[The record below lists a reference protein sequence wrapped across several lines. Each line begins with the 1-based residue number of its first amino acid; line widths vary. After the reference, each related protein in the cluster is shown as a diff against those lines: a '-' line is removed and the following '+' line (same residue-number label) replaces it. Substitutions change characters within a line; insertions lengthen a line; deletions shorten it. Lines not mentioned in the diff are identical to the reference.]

1 MSANTA
7 RSVKCVLSA
16 SEPLSQLTTT
26 HTTWFDQRRKNVNQS
41 PVCGTRSTFVLS
53 AEQAVSNSDS
63 PRPGDKLSCRKPAGS
78 ATEQSL
84 SAGYFLN
91 RAILPD
97 PAITGIPGRIS
108 RAPVRTRIKGKM
120 DQARR
125 GNAESGLLKGKPR
138 EEVGS
143 RENDIKYSL

>member
-1 MSANTA
+1 M
-7 RSVKCVLSA
+7 
-16 SEPLSQLTTT
+16 
-26 HTTWFDQRRKNVNQS
+26 
-41 PVCGTRSTFVLS
+41 
-53 AEQAVSNSDS
+53 
-63 PRPGDKLSCRKPAGS
+63 
-78 ATEQSL
+78 

-91 RAILPD
+91 PAILPD

-143 RENDIKYSL
+143 RENDIKYSF